1 MRLCSESSLTHGR
14 CLCPRVPGECVGGS
28 MGAFFCGGAL
38 RCSSSD
44 EPKDVSPL
52 ACIRWWLLGEC
63 IRLVVRGDLGGF
75 NS

>member
-1 MRLCSESSLTHGR
+1 
-14 CLCPRVPGECVGGS
+14 

-38 RCSSSD
+38 CCSSSD
-44 EPKDVSPL
+44 EPKDASPL